1 MKPNA
6 TRSDTLFDLTPDPAT
21 SAWVLWHRK
30 GGRCKWRE
38 AGSAATEAQA
48 LALMGTT
55 GHRGGD
61 WLLRP
66 VGSDP
71 NEKAAQAATSGIEGE
86 TAAGV

>member
-1 MKPNA
+1 M
-6 TRSDTLFDLTPDPAT
+6 TLFDLTPDPAP
-21 SAWVLWHRK
+21 AWVLWHRK

-48 LALMGTT
+48 LALMGAT

-71 NEKAAQAATSGIEGE
+71 NQKAATSGIEGE